1 MFHHFPLLA
10 RGACSHLNILIF
22 FDPYFNFLDPRFR
35 FLSEPPRI
43 LRGLSIPI
51 KILRTLHART
61 EEPQTLRGL
70 SIPLKILRMLHAR
83 ASGGAAITAKV
94 VDSEQNSQDAPRKS
108 VRTRRATNRRWS
120 LRK

>member
-1 MFHHFPLLA
+1 MFHHFPLLE

-22 FDPYFNFLDPRFR
+22 FDPYLIFLDPRFK

-61 EEPQTLRGL
+61 EEPQTLRRL
-70 SIPLKILRMLHAR
+70 SIPSKILRTLHAR
-83 ASGGAAITAKV
+83 ASGHAAL
-94 VDSEQNSQDAPRKS
+94 
-108 VRTRRATNRRWS
+108 RTGVGPWENEALVWGLFTFEYFD
-120 LRK
+120 LLLILILIFC